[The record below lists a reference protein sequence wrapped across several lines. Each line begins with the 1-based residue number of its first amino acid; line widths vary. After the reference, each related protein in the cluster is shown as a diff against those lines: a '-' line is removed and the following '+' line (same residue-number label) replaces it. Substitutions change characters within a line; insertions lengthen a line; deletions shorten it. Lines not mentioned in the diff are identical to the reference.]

1 MMKLREKQQ
10 AKTDARIREKLLRN
24 RLSGKSAI
32 YGFLTLLFVA
42 FCVKS
47 FVDTDF
53 SLDFLKHTAF
63 VVNEQTGETERV
75 KVWGASDNTKR
86 IMGQIL
92 KPDFSWPI
100 VKRLLL
106 DMWLTVEISLA
117 GTLISVILSLPLSF
131 AGAHNLTKSSIFGR
145 VLFAVTRFV
154 FTVLRAFPPIL
165 LALLFVIIVGIGPFA
180 GVLALALHSV
190 GVLGRLYSDSI
201 ESIDAGQV
209 EAVQAVGA
217 HPLQVIWFG
226 VMPQVIPRF
235 IADSLFRLD
244 MNIRMSIVI
253 GIVGAGG
260 IGFIL
265 DQYIKNMKYSQAS
278 TAFLIILVVV
288 AALDWASTWFKSRFA

>member
-1 MMKLREKQQ
+1 MDEREE
-10 AKTDARIREKLLRN
+10 KTVSSAGRDLNNSLPRRAFT
-24 RLSGKSAI
+24 GKSAF

-47 FVDTDF
+47 FIDTEL

-63 VVNEQTGETERV
+63 VENEQTGLIERV
-75 KVWGASDNTKR
+75 KVWGPSENTQK
-86 IMGQIL
+86 IFGQIMR
-92 KPDFSWPI
+92 PDFSWP
-100 VKRLLL
+100 VVRRLLL
-106 DMWLTVEISLA
+106 DMWLTIEISLA
-117 GTLISVILSLPLSF
+117 GTILAVVLSLPLSF
-131 AGAHNLTKSSIFGR
+131 IGAHNLTKGTLPGR
-145 VLFAVTRFV
+145 LLFTVTRFV
-154 FTVLRAFPPIL
+154 MTVLRAFPPIL

-190 GVLGRLYSDSI
+190 GVRGRLFADSI

-265 DQYIKNMKYSQAS
+265 DQYIKNLKLSQAS
-278 TAFLIILVVV
+278 TAFIIILVVV
-288 AALDWASTWFKSRFA
+288 AVLDWASTWFKTRFA